1 MKKLFTALVS
11 FLALFFV
18 FTSAQAVYDVPTV
31 SGDSNGDG
39 RFTNLDLIV
48 TCQYID
54 GIADWIHTDEADIN
68 GDGSITREDVILAA
82 NTKVTGRPNQPVSLT
97 VEDNFAFADGE
108 GVRFFAESP
117 VSEAELTLYSAE
129 TGEAV
134 TTLRDDV

>member
-11 FLALFFV
+11 FLALYFI

-54 GIADWIHTDEADIN
+54 GVADWIHIDEADIN
-68 GDGSITREDVILAA
+68 GDGAITREDVILAA
-82 NTKVTGRPNQPVSLT
+82 NTKVTGRPNIPVSLT
-97 VEDNFAFADGE
+97 AEDDFAFTDG
-108 GVRFFAESP
+108 G
-117 VSEAELTLYSAE
+117 
-129 TGEAV
+129 
-134 TTLRDDV
+134 